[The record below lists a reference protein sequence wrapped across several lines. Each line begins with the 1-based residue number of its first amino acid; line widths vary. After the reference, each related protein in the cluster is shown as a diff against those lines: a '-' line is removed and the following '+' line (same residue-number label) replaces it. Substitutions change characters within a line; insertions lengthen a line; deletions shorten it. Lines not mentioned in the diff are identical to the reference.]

1 MMRAPITAQA
11 PRAILASE
19 PESVRSLLTTML
31 FTSCYSVHVP
41 QEGFFLMA
49 RCKLGV
55 FGLFKVVES
64 ER

>member
-1 MMRAPITAQA
+1 
-11 PRAILASE
+11 
-19 PESVRSLLTTML
+19 ML
-31 FTSCYSVHVP
+31 FTSCYTVHVP

-55 FGLFKVVES
+55 FGLFKVVER